1 MVSGPNPGVPK
12 PSIPAPAEPEPA
24 LASSPKIR
32 IEHLSVQYS
41 DGTES
46 LRDITLAIPPN
57 QITVIFGPAG
67 GGKSTLL
74 RTLNR
79 LNDVVEGVRLSGKI
93 YLDGEDLTRPDLNV
107 VALRRRVG
115 IVFAQPVP
123 LPMSI
128 AQNVTYGLELAGV
141 RDAARRREALRRSLD
156 AAALWDEVKDRLDEP
171 AAALSGG
178 QQQRLCL
185 ARVLALEPEVVLLDE
200 PTSGLDPISTAKVE
214 ASLQEI
220 KRRYTVVIVP
230 HSVQQAARIADLA
243 AFFLQGE
250 LVETGPG
257 RQLFIA
263 PRDKRTNDYVTGRF
277 G

>member
-1 MVSGPNPGVPK
+1 MTAANGT
-12 PSIPAPAEPEPA
+12 
-24 LASSPKIR
+24 PKIR
-32 IEHLSVQYS
+32 VENLTVQYS

-46 LRDITLAIPPN
+46 LRDVTLDIARN
-57 QITVIFGPAG
+57 QITVLFGPAG

-79 LNDVVEGVRLSGKI
+79 LNDLVEGVKVSGKVL
-93 YLDGEDLTRPDLNV
+93 LDGEDIMRPGADV

-128 AQNVTYGLELAGV
+128 RQNVTYGLELAGV
-141 RDAARRREALRRSLD
+141 RHAGKLRQATERALA
-156 AAALWDEVKDRLDEP
+156 AAALLDEIKDRLDDP

-178 QQQRLCL
+178 QQQRLAL

-220 KRRYTVVIVP
+220 KRDYTIVIVP
-230 HSVQQAARIADLA
+230 HSVQQAGRIADYA

-250 LVETGPG
+250 LVEHGPG
-257 RQLFIA
+257 RQLFVA
-263 PRDKRTNDYVTGRF
+263 PRESRTEEYVTGRF